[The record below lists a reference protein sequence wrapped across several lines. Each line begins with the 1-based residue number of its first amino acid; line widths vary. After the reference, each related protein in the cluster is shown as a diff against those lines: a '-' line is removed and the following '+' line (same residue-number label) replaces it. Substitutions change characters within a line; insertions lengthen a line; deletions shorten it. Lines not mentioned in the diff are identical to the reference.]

1 MPYRTTGAVWPPT
14 LILLRTATEPPDVRQ
29 RTSEV
34 FLANKRSLSGD
45 SRIDALPT
53 VTASR
58 GLELLGRAIESGKVL
73 LAAGVPA
80 DDYTQW
86 ATTTRGFLGRAFGS
100 LSPNVNSVMD
110 IGRYGSFPI
119 GPAPEWYAEHRRESL
134 SSQLRVLQ
142 GLVEVLQV
150 DAENDSPEDRLS
162 TPQAPPAGRRVFV
175 VHGHDLEALHL
186 CAAFLTKL
194 GLEPVVLHEQPN
206 AGRTIIEKFVD
217 YSDVA
222 FAVVLLT
229 PDDRGGSATSA
240 GDAHLPRARQ
250 NVVLELGYFLGRLG
264 RSRVCA
270 LYVSGVE
277 IPSDY
282 SGVLF
287 VPFDES
293 GGWRLALGREL
304 KGAGF
309 NVDLNR
315 AV

>member
-1 MPYRTTGAVWPPT
+1 MG
-14 LILLRTATEPPDVRQ
+14 
-29 RTSEV
+29 
-34 FLANKRSLSGD
+34 KRIAGND

-58 GLELLGRAIESGKVL
+58 AIELLIGAIERGKEL
-73 LAAGVPA
+73 LAAGVNPE
-80 DDYTQW
+80 DYTQW
-86 ATTTRGFLGRAFGS
+86 LTTTRGFLGKAFGS
-100 LSPNVNSVMD
+100 LSPNVGRVLD
-110 IGRYGSFPI
+110 IGKYGSFPM
-119 GPAPEWYAEHRRESL
+119 GPAPEWWTQHRIESL
-134 SSQLRVLQ
+134 AKQIRVLQ
-142 GLVEVLQV
+142 GLIEVLEV
-150 DAENDSPEDRLS
+150 DVESDNSETQEAI
-162 TPQAPPAGRRVFV
+162 PPCAGRRVFV
-175 VHGHDLEALHL
+175 VHGHELRGLAL
-186 CAAFLTKL
+186 CTTFLKAI

-229 PDDRGGSATSA
+229 PDDRGGPV
-240 GDAHLPRARQ
+240 DAPPEAFQARARQ
-250 NVVLELGYFLGRLG
+250 NVLLELGYFLGKLG

-270 LYVSGVE
+270 LYVSSVE

-293 GGWRLALGREL
+293 GGWRLALAREL
-304 KGAGF
+304 KAAGF
-309 NVDLNR
+309 AVDLNR